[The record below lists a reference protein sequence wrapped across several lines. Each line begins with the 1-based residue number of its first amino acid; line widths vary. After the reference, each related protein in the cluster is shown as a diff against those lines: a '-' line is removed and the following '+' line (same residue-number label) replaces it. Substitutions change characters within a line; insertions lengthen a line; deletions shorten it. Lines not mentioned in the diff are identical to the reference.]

1 MNAAEFR
8 VEVEN
13 ELSAILRYWMDR
25 TPDPGNGGFIGRI
38 DEDDQPH
45 PEAPRGQVLNSR
57 ILWTF
62 SAAWRHTE
70 QRIYRTTADLA
81 YEYVAEY
88 FLDKEYG
95 GAFWSLDASGRPLDT
110 RKQIYGQAFTLYG
123 LSEYYLAT
131 RESAAL
137 DQAIGLWEVIEK
149 YSFDSRRKGYYEA
162 FARDWSGLDDPRLSE
177 KDQGDPKT
185 MNTHLHVLEAYTN
198 LYRAWNDPRLLGR
211 IRELLW
217 VFERYII
224 GDKGHLSLF
233 FSEDWNPRST
243 LVSFGHDIEAAW
255 LLHEA
260 ARVIADGD
268 WIEKTGGLAMELA
281 RAAAE
286 GLDVDGGLWYER
298 EDDPAGG
305 HEHGYRIVRQKHW
318 WPQAEAMVGF
328 LQAWQLSDDPVWWQ
342 RSVGSWKFVKQYI
355 RAARGEWFWGVDEDH
370 GPIPGQDK
378 AGFWKCPYHNGRACM
393 EIMRRLDRK
402 PTN

>member
-1 MNAAEFR
+1 MKAAEYR
-8 VEVEN
+8 AEVEN

-25 TPDPGNGGFIGRI
+25 APDSGNGGFIGRI
-38 DEDDQPH
+38 DGDDQPH
-45 PEAPRGQVLNSR
+45 PGAPRGQVLNSR

-62 SAAWRHTE
+62 SAAWRHTQ
-70 QRIYRTTADLA
+70 QRVYRAMADLA
-81 YEYVAEY
+81 YEYVTDH

-95 GAFWSLDASGRPLDT
+95 GAFWSLDAAGKPLDT

-131 RESAAL
+131 GESAAL
-137 DQAIGLWEVIEK
+137 DHAIALWELIGK
-149 YSFDSRRKGYYEA
+149 YSFDPRGKGYYEA
-162 FARDWSGLDDPRLSE
+162 FARDWSRLDDPRLSE
-177 KDQGDPKT
+177 KDQGDPRT
-185 MNTHLHVLEAYTN
+185 MNTHLHVLEAYAN
-198 LYRAWNDPRLLGR
+198 LYRGWNDQRLLGR

-217 VFERYII
+217 VFGKYIV
-224 GDKGHLSLF
+224 GSSGHLGLF
-233 FSEDWNPRST
+233 FDEDWSPRST

-260 ARVIADGD
+260 AWVIADRE
-268 WIEKTGGLAMELA
+268 WIEKTGTLALRLA
-281 RAAAE
+281 TGAAE

-298 EDDPAGG
+298 EEGG
-305 HEHGYRIVRQKHW
+305 LVRQKHW

-342 RSVGSWKFVKQYI
+342 RSIGSWKFVKQYI

-370 GPIPGQDK
+370 GPMPGRDK

-393 EIMRRLDRK
+393 EIMRRLTPDVAS
-402 PTN
+402 PSGEVSTI